1 MIIISITEFKRN
13 IREFQDE
20 KLPKTEDLERN
31 MKTSLD
37 FICGPRALF
46 EPSEQKSQLWRIKRH
61 SAATSFP
68 GLFPH

>member
-13 IREFQDE
+13 IRGFQDE

-37 FICGPRALF
+37 FICGPRA
-46 EPSEQKSQLWRIKRH
+46 SI
-61 SAATSFP
+61 
-68 GLFPH
+68 